1 MYWFRK
7 SKTLS
12 GTALHILL
20 LFAGTAVL
28 FSCGSGSSD
37 TTATKE
43 NTYFDTKAFFDQE
56 LERLHTEKPEILKT
70 VKKDQEE
77 ETKSVTIKDW
87 KTELTSFLEVDLKK
101 PVYNGE
107 FIIEKKGNTEI
118 YRSQNPE
125 LDIQEVIL
133 LRKEGEIQEI
143 QIHKQIG
150 NMLYKTRENLVYN
163 KVAYYR
169 IEKEQNIRVMGTN
182 HYTIQG
188 NFKKQ

>member
-118 YRSQNPE
+118 YRSKNPE

-163 KVAYYR
+163 KDAYYR
-169 IEKEQNIRVMGTN
+169 IEKKQNIRVMGTN